1 MKLVFYSGG
10 DNTVNEKLD
19 LAFVQMVGSID
30 VSIAFIPAKSD
41 KEGKYYTRFKD
52 YYSKYGFHN
61 FTYFDVDE
69 EFNPNGLDNLF
80 TSNVIYLSG
89 GNTFRFIY
97 NLKARGL
104 MDKLKDY
111 ARRDNTTF
119 IGVSAG
125 SMIMTPTIRT
135 TAIYHQHKGDFDAL
149 NELGLAD
156 FTGLNLV
163 DFEFVPHFSSDTK
176 GQYVDEFIRGAT
188 SPVYGCPDGS
198 GIIVQ
203 DDKVTF
209 YGDIIKL
216 T

>member
-1 MKLVFYSGG
+1 MRLVLYSGG
-10 DNTVNEKLD
+10 DNTVNETLD
-19 LAFVQMVGSID
+19 LALVHMVGGID

-69 EFNPNGLDNLF
+69 DFKPNGLENLF
-80 TSNVIYLSG
+80 SSDVIYLSG
-89 GNTFRFIY
+89 GNTFRFLH
-97 NLKARGL
+97 NLKARGM
-104 MDKLKDY
+104 MDKLRDY
-111 ARRDNTTF
+111 ARRDNTTL

-135 TAIYHQHKGDFDAL
+135 TAIYHQHKGDFKAL
-149 NELGLAD
+149 NEVGLAD
-156 FTGLNLV
+156 FTGLGLV
-163 DFEFVPHFSSDTK
+163 DFEFVPHFTQDTK
-176 GQYVDEFIRGAT
+176 GKYVEEFVRDAT
-188 SPVYGCPDGS
+188 NLIYGCPDGR

-203 DDKVTF
+203 NNKVTF

-216 T
+216 K